1 MPMGKF
7 QEDLCLRESVP
18 LMRKM
23 MLLFEERMAAPDHRL
38 RMCQAPGRLRGMVS
52 REEL

>member
-18 LMRKM
+18 LNAMFDDRM
-23 MLLFEERMAAPDHRL
+23 TASERYT
-38 RMCQAPGRLRGMVS
+38 CQAPDITRNS
-52 REEL
+52 FARENYKVMKR